1 MIQSDSMTKHTRQ
14 VLLSALKVV
23 VLCLTLFLLCT
34 SNSWAQ
40 ISTDSKIAPLIEKLI
55 DNDAHIRS
63 LAADALVNIGSA
75 AVPSLIE
82 ALKNQDINLR
92 WHAASVL
99 GDLGAEAAPA
109 VPALSA
115 ALQDEDGQVRLYA
128 TLALGNIGTAAKAAV
143 PSLMAALQDK
153 EQFVRIYVPSALRKI
168 GVEAKVAVPVLTAA
182 LKDKN
187 PTVRYNSAY
196 ALGAMG
202 TEAVSAV
209 PNLIALLNDS
219 QFYVR
224 LGAIKG
230 LGGIAA
236 GFQDKANALPTS
248 KLQKVISDFE
258 EVLITIQK
266 YKDKFTETD
275 IKLIRR
281 PLNALK
287 AEKETRLFDRVLES
301 LFKHKLLLGIA
312 AYLIL
317 LPSIWLILLQVAPLW
332 LLKIN
337 NALKPYTDFSLPFI
351 SVNVPLRYVLFVG
364 WFHYHP
370 RVLDAWVAKY
380 IKAAREQ
387 FPKKDTVSSRACYI
401 PIPVVLDGT
410 TVPQLMNENLRST
423 FEKQR
428 SCLVIGGEGGVGKT
442 SLACRIAGWAMAEDE
457 DQQLCKHLMLPVL
470 LEEEFRVTEGKSPLL
485 EAIRGQLQALIDE
498 PEPICQE
505 LLLRLLRKKRILV
518 IVDRFSEMN
527 ATTREAIEPESPEF
541 PVNALVITSRIE
553 EKLGRV
559 NKTIIKPLRIEANKL
574 SSFMEA
580 YLMQRG
586 KRDRFTDQEF
596 FDACNRLS
604 LMVGQNNITVL
615 LAKLYAEQLIA
626 SKDVTSN
633 ISALPEN
640 IPNLMLGYVNE
651 LNRDVTDNQFDDR
664 TVHQIAKTI
673 AWECLQQSYQPGTA
687 KRVDAIAALAA
698 LGIDDPEAHLNY
710 LEKRL
715 HLIQTI
721 GSAKDRIRFCLDPL
735 AEYLAGWY
743 LIELYGNNDGKW
755 RSHFFKKADDLV
767 KTGGQD
773 AIKGLLLAVR
783 DCYLSEVQ
791 GSKETDF
798 VPQKL
803 VKLAGFTP
811 SVNTAATTVQTVIP

>member
-1 MIQSDSMTKHTRQ
+1 MTKHTRQ

-40 ISTDSKIAPLIEKLI
+40 ITTDSKISPLIEKLI

-63 LAADALVNIGSA
+63 LAADALVNIGSP

-82 ALKNQDINLR
+82 ALKNQDSNLR

-109 VPALSA
+109 VSALST

-182 LKDKN
+182 LKDHN

-202 TEAVSAV
+202 TDSVSAV

-258 EVLITIQK
+258 QVLTTIQK

-281 PLNALK
+281 PINALK

-312 AYLIL
+312 AYIIL
-317 LPSIWLILLQVAPLW
+317 LPSIWLILLRIAPLW

-337 NALKPYTDFSLPFI
+337 NALKPYTDFSFPFI

-387 FPKKDTVSSRACYI
+387 FPKKDTVNSRACYI

-442 SLACRIAGWAMAEDE
+442 SLACRIAGWAMAETE
-457 DQQLCKHLMLPVL
+457 DQRLCKHLMLPVL
-470 LEEEFRVTEGKSPLL
+470 LEEEFRVTEAKSPLL

-527 ATTREAIEPESPEF
+527 ATTRKAIEPESPEF
-541 PVNALVITSRIE
+541 PVNALVIT
-553 EKLGRV
+553 
-559 NKTIIKPLRIEANKL
+559 PL
-574 SSFMEA
+574 
-580 YLMQRG
+580 
-586 KRDRFTDQEF
+586 
-596 FDACNRLS
+596 LS
-604 LMVGQNNITVL
+604 L
-615 LAKLYAEQLIA
+615 
-626 SKDVTSN
+626 S
-633 ISALPEN
+633 EN
-640 IPNLMLGYVNE
+640 I
-651 LNRDVTDNQFDDR
+651 
-664 TVHQIAKTI
+664 
-673 AWECLQQSYQPGTA
+673 CL
-687 KRVDAIAALAA
+687 
-698 LGIDDPEAHLNY
+698 
-710 LEKRL
+710 
-715 HLIQTI
+715 
-721 GSAKDRIRFCLDPL
+721 F
-735 AEYLAGWY
+735 
-743 LIELYGNNDGKW
+743 
-755 RSHFFKKADDLV
+755 
-767 KTGGQD
+767 
-773 AIKGLLLAVR
+773 
-783 DCYLSEVQ
+783 
-791 GSKETDF
+791 
-798 VPQKL
+798 
-803 VKLAGFTP
+803 
-811 SVNTAATTVQTVIP
+811 

>member
-1 MIQSDSMTKHTRQ
+1 MTKHTRQ

-40 ISTDSKIAPLIEKLI
+40 ITTDSKIAPLIEKLI

-63 LAADALVNIGSA
+63 LAADALVNIGSP

-109 VPALSA
+109 VSALSA

-202 TEAVSAV
+202 TEAVSSV
-209 PNLIALLNDS
+209 SNLIALLNDS

-258 EVLITIQK
+258 EVLATIQK

-317 LPSIWLILLQVAPLW
+317 LPSIWLILLRVAPLW

-410 TVPQLMNENLRST
+410 TVPQLMNENLR
-423 FEKQR
+423 
-428 SCLVIGGEGGVGKT
+428 
-442 SLACRIAGWAMAEDE
+442 
-457 DQQLCKHLMLPVL
+457 
-470 LEEEFRVTEGKSPLL
+470 
-485 EAIRGQLQALIDE
+485 
-498 PEPICQE
+498 
-505 LLLRLLRKKRILV
+505 
-518 IVDRFSEMN
+518 
-527 ATTREAIEPESPEF
+527 
-541 PVNALVITSRIE
+541 
-553 EKLGRV
+553 
-559 NKTIIKPLRIEANKL
+559 
-574 SSFMEA
+574 
-580 YLMQRG
+580 
-586 KRDRFTDQEF
+586 
-596 FDACNRLS
+596 
-604 LMVGQNNITVL
+604 
-615 LAKLYAEQLIA
+615 
-626 SKDVTSN
+626 
-633 ISALPEN
+633 
-640 IPNLMLGYVNE
+640 
-651 LNRDVTDNQFDDR
+651 
-664 TVHQIAKTI
+664 
-673 AWECLQQSYQPGTA
+673 
-687 KRVDAIAALAA
+687 
-698 LGIDDPEAHLNY
+698 
-710 LEKRL
+710 
-715 HLIQTI
+715 
-721 GSAKDRIRFCLDPL
+721 
-735 AEYLAGWY
+735 
-743 LIELYGNNDGKW
+743 
-755 RSHFFKKADDLV
+755 
-767 KTGGQD
+767 
-773 AIKGLLLAVR
+773 
-783 DCYLSEVQ
+783 
-791 GSKETDF
+791 
-798 VPQKL
+798 
-803 VKLAGFTP
+803 
-811 SVNTAATTVQTVIP
+811 